1 MKLET
6 NTTINGT
13 VVEYI
18 GKIDELRVF
27 HTELD
32 SDIKLYFVNGADVVV
47 GTIDIEAEMAQGVG
61 YISELT
67 FNKE

>member
-13 VVEYI
+13 VVQFAGE
-18 GKIDELRVF
+18 IDKLRVF
-27 HTELD
+27 SSELD
-32 SDIKLYFVNGADVVV
+32 IDTTLYFVNGADVIV
-47 GTIDIEAEMAQGVG
+47 GTIKVEAEMGQGFG
-61 YISELT
+61 FISELT

>member
-13 VVEYI
+13 VVEYA
-18 GKIDELRVF
+18 GDIDKLRVF

-32 SDIKLYFVNGADVVV
+32 TDIKLYFVNGANIVV
-47 GTIDIEAEMAQGVG
+47 GTIDVETEMGQGIG